1 MLPPSRLLPCSQA
14 TALSAPIPIPPL
26 GHRLGPVAHL
36 KFREIPC
43 WSRRDTQARGYIFL
57 EKMLQIRMLAQ
68 TRSSPMVA
76 VIIPTLNEEEL
87 LPTTLNCIR
96 ANDAACELLVV
107 DGGSGDATVQLA
119 ETGGARVIHSP
130 KRQRALQ
137 MNLGAQ
143 QARSDIFL
151 FLHADTW
158 LGPNALR
165 QIEKALDQPA
175 VVGGGFARRFLG
187 ASPVLCLTCWIGE
200 SRSRLLG
207 WFFGDQGIFAR
218 RSAFER
224 VGGFRE
230 LPLFED
236 LDFCRRLSRLGSLT
250 TLRPPIVSSSRRFD
264 ARGSLL
270 TTLSDVWLTTRYLCG
285 ADPVKLASE
294 RRKAGQ

>member
-1 MLPPSRLLPCSQA
+1 
-14 TALSAPIPIPPL
+14 
-26 GHRLGPVAHL
+26 
-36 KFREIPC
+36 
-43 WSRRDTQARGYIFL
+43 
-57 EKMLQIRMLAQ
+57 MLANAG
-68 TRSSPMVA
+68 SSFMIA
-76 VIIPTLNEEEL
+76 VIIPTLNEAEL
-87 LPTTLNCIR
+87 LPETLSCVR
-96 ANDAACELLVV
+96 ANNAACEMLVV
-107 DGGSGDATVQLA
+107 DGGSGDETVRLA
-119 ETGGARVIHSP
+119 EAGGARVIHSP
-130 KRQRALQ
+130 KRQRAFQ

-158 LGPNALR
+158 IGPNALQ
-165 QIEKALDQPA
+165 QIEKTFDQPGL
-175 VVGGGFARRFLG
+175 VGGGFARRFQG
-187 ASPVLCLTCWIGE
+187 ASAVLRVTCRIGE
-200 SRSRLLG
+200 CRSRLLG

-285 ADPVKLASE
+285 ADPVKLAAEARQAGQSE
-294 RRKAGQ
+294 TSGKAGGLKS